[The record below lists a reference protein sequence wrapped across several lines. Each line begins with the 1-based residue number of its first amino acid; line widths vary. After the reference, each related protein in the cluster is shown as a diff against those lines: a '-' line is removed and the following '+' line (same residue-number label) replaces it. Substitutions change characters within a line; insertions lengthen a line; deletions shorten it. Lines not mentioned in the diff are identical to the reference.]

1 MSLLKRLLGIDS
13 GGDDDES
20 NSPTIAR
27 IAEALDGMPKER
39 AHYIAAFAYVL
50 ARTAHADLRIE
61 DSEVEAMNRAT
72 ASLGDL
78 NDDEAKLAVE
88 IALSQTREEGGTA
101 NYLVTRKFRDMS
113 TRETA
118 LRTRRMSLCD
128 LSCGRQHLHHRER
141 RGIQDRGR
149 AGTHT
154 PRNERTKI
162 RLEGTPR
169 RVPGASEEVNCAN
182 A

>member
-20 NSPTIAR
+20 DSPTIAR

-72 ASLGDL
+72 SATTKPNSRL
-78 NDDEAKLAVE
+78 K
-88 IALSQTREEGGTA
+88 
-101 NYLVTRKFRDMS
+101 
-113 TRETA
+113 
-118 LRTRRMSLCD
+118 SLC
-128 LSCGRQHLHHRER
+128 R
-141 RGIQDRGR
+141 RR
-149 AGTHT
+149 ARKAA
-154 PRNERTKI
+154 PRT
-162 RLEGTPR
+162 TW
-169 RVPGASEEVNCAN
+169 
-182 A
+182 